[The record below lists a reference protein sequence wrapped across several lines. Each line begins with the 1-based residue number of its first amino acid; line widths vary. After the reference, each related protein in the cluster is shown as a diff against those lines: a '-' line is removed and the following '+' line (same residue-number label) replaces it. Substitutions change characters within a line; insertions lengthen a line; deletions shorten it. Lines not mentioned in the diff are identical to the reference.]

1 MVLARPLIRR
11 SVLLAMIAVALTA
24 SGITLGQAQGGAA
37 ASVRHCGNAFA
48 SPDQPGFD
56 IRVKHMACSS
66 ARRVTREWVR
76 DCGGRSVCRVHG
88 FRCVKRRTV
97 DTLYRVHCARLIQR
111 FSFGGGS

>member
-24 SGITLGQAQGGAA
+24 SGFTLAHAEGAA

-56 IRVKHMACSS
+56 VRVKHMACSS

-76 DCGGRSVCRVHG
+76 ECAGRSPCNVHG

>member
-1 MVLARPLIRR
+1 MVLARPVIRR
-11 SVLLAMIAVALTA
+11 SVLLAMIAIALTA
-24 SGITLGQAQGGAA
+24 SGASFAHAQSATA

-56 IRVKHMACSS
+56 VRVKHMACSS

-76 DCGGRSVCRVHG
+76 ECAGQSPCRVHG

>member
-1 MVLARPLIRR
+1 MVLARPVIRR
-11 SVLLAMIAVALTA
+11 SVLLGMIAVALTVC
-24 SGITLGQAQGGAA
+24 GFTLAHADGAT

-56 IRVKHMACSS
+56 VRVKHMACSS

>member
-1 MVLARPLIRR
+1 MVLARPVLRR
-11 SVLLAMIAVALTA
+11 TVVLAMIAVALTT
-24 SGITLGQAQGGAA
+24 SGVALGQAQPAAA

-56 IRVKHMACSS
+56 VRVKHMACTS
-66 ARRVTREWVR
+66 ARAVTREWVR
-76 DCGGRSVCRVHG
+76 NCAARSPCRVHG
-88 FRCVKRRTV
+88 FRCVKVRTV

>member
-1 MVLARPLIRR
+1 MVLGRLVIRR
-11 SVLLAMIAVALTA
+11 SVLLGMIAVALTA
-24 SGITLGQAQGGAA
+24 SGFALAHSEGAA

-56 IRVKHMACSS
+56 VRVKHMACSS
-66 ARRVTREWVR
+66 ARAVTREWVR
-76 DCGGRSVCRVHG
+76 NCAGRSSCRVHG
-88 FRCVKRRTV
+88 FRCVKIRTV

>member
-1 MVLARPLIRR
+1 MVLARPVIRR
-11 SVLLAMIAVALTA
+11 SVLLGMIAVALTA
-24 SGITLGQAQGGAA
+24 SGVTLAHSEGAA
-37 ASVRHCGNAFA
+37 ASVRHCGSAFA

-56 IRVKHMACSS
+56 VRVKHMACSS

-76 DCGGRSVCRVHG
+76 ECAGRSPCRVHG

>member
-1 MVLARPLIRR
+1 M
-11 SVLLAMIAVALTA
+11 AMIAVALTT
-24 SGITLGQAQGGAA
+24 SGVALGHAPGAA
-37 ASVRHCGNAFA
+37 ASSVRHCGNAFA

-56 IRVKHMACSS
+56 LRVKHMACSS

-76 DCGGRSVCRVHG
+76 DCAGRSPCRVHG